1 MKPSINSI
9 SLINFFF
16 PIVKILLSKSR
27 KERVKHHSCHSAM
40 PHSIRPRYES
50 SIDTF
55 QFPLGTCQA
64 RDDPRI
70 INPSFR
76 CAQERGREGGGWRP
90 FRRAIRLQHTRQT
103 REIKSTV
110 SVIRSASRTPP
121 PLLPPRY
128 NITQSRHVRRPKR
141 IGLRARTET
150 AKIPGS
156 LDR

>member
-16 PIVKILLSKSR
+16 PIVKILLSKST
-27 KERVKHHSCHSAM
+27 KERVKHHSCHSAT

-76 CAQERGREGGGWRP
+76 CAQEQGGDGAHFDVQFVCSTRDRRVKLNPP
-90 FRRAIRLQHTRQT
+90 FLLYVPPLAL
-103 REIKSTV
+103 
-110 SVIRSASRTPP
+110 P

>member
-1 MKPSINSI
+1 MTRF
-9 SLINFFF
+9 LFFSF
-16 PIVKILLSKSR
+16 SFSDEEEKSQKKKNTCQNLVKINERTNQTPLMSATSLSTN
-27 KERVKHHSCHSAM
+27 
-40 PHSIRPRYES
+40 PRYES

-55 QFPLGTCQA
+55 QLPLGTCQA

-76 CAQERGREGGGWRP
+76 CVQERGRERNGAYFDVQFVCSTRDRRVKLNPP
-90 FRRAIRLQHTRQT
+90 FLLY
-103 REIKSTV
+103 V
-110 SVIRSASRTPP
+110 PP
-121 PLLPPRY
+121 FAPPRY